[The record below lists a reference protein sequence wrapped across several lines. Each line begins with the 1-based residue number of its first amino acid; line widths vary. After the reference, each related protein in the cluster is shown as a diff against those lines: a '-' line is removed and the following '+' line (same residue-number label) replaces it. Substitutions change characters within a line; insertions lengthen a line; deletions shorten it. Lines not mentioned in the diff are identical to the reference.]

1 LLADGL
7 TIPSLIFER
16 NETVSVVCSP
26 NLAETGRPAH
36 FPKGESIMSK
46 SRVTYTQEVSIS
58 QNSDGETIVSL
69 VPDEQ
74 ITLKSVD

>member
-1 LLADGL
+1 
-7 TIPSLIFER
+7 
-16 NETVSVVCSP
+16 
-26 NLAETGRPAH
+26 
-36 FPKGESIMSK
+36 MSK